1 MIKGVVPIV
10 NSLLLGLLK
19 VLGFFLGIGYSQQ
32 NFFNHG
38 LPNFINFCSPY
49 ISQFKVYLSYLMYF
63 VPKQLLITL
72 IGVVLAVTIVR
83 IVLAIVNLVWW

>member
-1 MIKGVVPIV
+1 MI
-10 NSLLLGLLK
+10 NSFASLILK
-19 VLGFFLGIGYSQQ
+19 ILGFFLGIGYSQQ

-49 ISQFKVYLSYLMYF
+49 ISQFKVYLGYLMYF
-63 VPKQLLITL
+63 IPKELLITL